1 MFAFH
6 NKQLV
11 NKATGQR
18 SSSLYFYIDSLR
30 MEPDYYLAIFNIS
43 LVDKT
48 RTTLQIPINSFG
60 VIIINQLLNTQQD
73 KLVHLES
80 SNGSIQVYQDNTPIT
95 QCPIYYSRDNQHKY
109 MLDAINYFTSH

>member
-1 MFAFH
+1 MFAFQ

-18 SSSLYFYIDSLR
+18 SSSLYFFIDSLR

-60 VIIINQLLNTQQD
+60 SIIINQLLNTQQD
-73 KLVHLES
+73 KLIHLES
-80 SNGSIQVYQDNTPIT
+80 SNGSIQTYQDNTLIT